1 MMIKKI
7 LIVLI
12 VVIISIPMYSSELGG
27 FAGAFLRYGLDARSE
42 AMGRSGVAD
51 GNNGFSFF
59 YNPANIASVS
69 EQQVLTNYRFLSMD
83 RNFIYVGY
91 LTPLNKNIGLKKEAV
106 LAVGVL
112 YAGVTDIDGRDNDGY
127 HFGTFSFN
135 ENMFHFT
142 FSMKPKEYLSFGVT
156 SKILYSRFP
165 ELDGNDET
173 VSSLGIG
180 IDVGFVYN
188 TPFHKNLFLAASVK
202 DLKAKYSWN
211 SNKVWSKGT
220 DKNDYFPTQYE
231 FGASWKTPFNEN
243 FLLNASTTLTSENTS
258 LYHFGVEFSE
268 TFENGRSMA
277 FRLGTNSGE
286 LSAGIGMIFE
296 IFGDNGLSV
305 DYSYT
310 MEEITPE
317 YDPHTISMRFIF

>member
-1 MMIKKI
+1 MINKI
-7 LIVLI
+7 LLI
-12 VVIISIPMYSSELGG
+12 LLILITSSNLFSSELGG
-27 FAGAFLRYGLDARSE
+27 FAGGFLRYGLDARSE
-42 AMGRSGVAD
+42 SMGRSGVAD
-51 GNNGFSFF
+51 GSDGFSFF
-59 YNPANIASVS
+59 YNPANIAFVTES
-69 EQQVLTNYRFLSMD
+69 EVMTNYRFLSMD

-112 YAGVTDIDGRDNDGY
+112 YAGVTDIDGRDNDGN

-135 ENMFHFT
+135 ENMFHIS

-180 IDVGFVYN
+180 IDVGLVYN
-188 TPFHKNLFLAASVK
+188 TPFHKNLFLAVAVK

-231 FGASWKTPFNEN
+231 FGASWRTPFNEN

-268 TFENGRSMA
+268 RFENDREMA
-277 FRLGTNSGE
+277 FRLGTNSGQ
-286 LSAGIGMIFE
+286 LSAGIGMIFKVYE
-296 IFGDNGLSV
+296 GYNLSV

-310 MEEITPE
+310 MEEISPE
-317 YDPHTISMRFIF
+317 YDPHTLSMRLIF